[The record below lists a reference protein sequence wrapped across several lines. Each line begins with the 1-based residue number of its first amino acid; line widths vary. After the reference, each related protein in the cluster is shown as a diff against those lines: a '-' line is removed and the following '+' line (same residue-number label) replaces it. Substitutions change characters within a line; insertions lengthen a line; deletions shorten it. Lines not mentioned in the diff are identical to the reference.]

1 MMSKFTIAGLLLWF
15 CSGLLLGYQALA
27 GFIRSGGTI
36 IWKSITLMDVVGKDR
51 LNWIEGVSPGSLHV
65 ILQYIVTME
74 LYILLFFVGI
84 FFFIISRMTS
94 KL

>member
-65 ILQYIVTME
+65 ILQYIVTMQ

-84 FFFIISRMTS
+84 FFFIISRFTS
-94 KL
+94 KI

>member
-51 LNWIEGVSPGSLHV
+51 LNWIDGVSPGSLHL
-65 ILQYIVTME
+65 ILQYIVTMQ

-84 FFFIISRMTS
+84 FFFIISRLTS